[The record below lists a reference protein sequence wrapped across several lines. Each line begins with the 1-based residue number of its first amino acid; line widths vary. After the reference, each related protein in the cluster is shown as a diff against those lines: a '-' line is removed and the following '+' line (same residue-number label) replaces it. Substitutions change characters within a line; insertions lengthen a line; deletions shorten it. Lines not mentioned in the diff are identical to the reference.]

1 MKFIP
6 LFAVFF
12 ILFTCNSMKFGIT
25 PSLTFETG
33 PCKGLCPE
41 YTVVIYKDTLI
52 FKGLRNTLKLGE
64 HKIKISKLE
73 IKKIKS
79 LIQKTDWVNINESY
93 HNHIYDLPLKR
104 IRFNSK
110 NISFKTTIKD
120 HKEINL
126 LSDIIEQIVA
136 SCNLIK

>member
-1 MKFIP
+1 MKIIP
-6 LFAVFF
+6 LFTVL
-12 ILFTCNSMKFGIT
+12 ILLSSCNSFKLGIT

-41 YTVVIYKDTLI
+41 FTVQFHKDTLT

-64 HKIKISKLE
+64 HKIKISKPKVDK
-73 IKKIKS
+73 IKK
-79 LIQKTDWVNINESY
+79 LIHEIDWVNVNESY
-93 HNHIYDLPLKR
+93 HNHIYDLPLKK

-110 NISFKTTIKD
+110 SVSFKTIIKD
-120 HKEINL
+120 NKEVNL

-136 SCNLIK
+136 SYDLIK